1 MSCMFGVPRFRDH
14 GECTLGFVTG
24 LPETLNPKPETL
36 NPTDTKRTSLSD
48 KPVGGGSMK
57 LPDTRQASIQ
67 LPRKCTTREIDTF
80 KPLNPKPYT
89 PKPLKP

>member
-14 GECTLGFVTG
+14 GECTLGFVMG

-48 KPVGGGSMK
+48 KPVGGAGSMNFPTPGK
-57 LPDTRQASIQ
+57 LQSKFQESA
-67 LPRKCTTREIDTF
+67 PRGRS
-80 KPLNPKPYT
+80 PP
-89 PKPLKP
+89 